1 MERATPVMSEPSPW
15 PSPAATALA
24 LRGDDDESAAA
35 NSAAAREDVATPPP
49 QWFVPSVAPM
59 ITTRPSQAH
68 ARTVDSQK
76 GDEEERDGAE
86 ESTADGGDK

>member
-76 GDEEERDGAE
+76 GDEEKRDGAE

>member
-1 MERATPVMSEPSPW
+1 MLRLNPSPW

-24 LRGDDDESAAA
+24 LRGDDDESATA